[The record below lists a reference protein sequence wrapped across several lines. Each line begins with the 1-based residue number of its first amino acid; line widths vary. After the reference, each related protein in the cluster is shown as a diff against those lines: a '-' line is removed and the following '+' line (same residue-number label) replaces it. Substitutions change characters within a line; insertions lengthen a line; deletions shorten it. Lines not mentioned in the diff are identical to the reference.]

1 MRAESVRPRFRRSSA
16 AIRSSPECS
25 RLNATFVRSTEAD
38 VEVIVV
44 PRERSGQT
52 GRGEQGIVEQD
63 RDVRELLPHQDD
75 EFSSGAAT
83 GHSLNV
89 SATEL

>member
-1 MRAESVRPRFRRSSA
+1 M
-16 AIRSSPECS
+16 
-25 RLNATFVRSTEAD
+25 
-38 VEVIVV
+38 

-52 GRGEQGIVEQD
+52 GRGEQGFVEQD

-83 GHSLNV
+83 GHSL
-89 SATEL
+89 T